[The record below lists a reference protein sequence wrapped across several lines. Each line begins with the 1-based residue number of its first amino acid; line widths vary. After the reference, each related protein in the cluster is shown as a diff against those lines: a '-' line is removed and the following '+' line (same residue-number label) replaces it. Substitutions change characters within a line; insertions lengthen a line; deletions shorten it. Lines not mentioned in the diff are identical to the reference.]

1 MPEIKYKLIADV
13 ALFTGNE
20 VLLLKYKD
28 ENKYDHQAGWF
39 LPDDLLK
46 EFEHP
51 DEAAD
56 RILLEQL
63 NLSNINPAL
72 DHIESFKGKDSSWH
86 LVFHYKAEI
95 NNYLDIVKSD
105 EISELDW
112 FDLSELPAKK
122 EVAHNGW
129 ALFTIKAI
137 RGLK

>member
-39 LPDDLLK
+39 LPDDLLS

>member
-13 ALFTGNE
+13 ALFTDNE

-28 ENKYDHQAGWF
+28 ENKYDHQKGWF
-39 LPDDLLK
+39 LPDDLLQ

-63 NLSNINPAL
+63 NLSNINPSL

-95 NNYLDIVKSD
+95 NNYTDIVKSD
-105 EISELDW
+105 EIAEFDW
-112 FDLSELPAKK
+112 FDLSELPEKK

-129 ALFTIKAI
+129 ALYTIKAI
-137 RGLK
+137 RGL